1 MQSMPQHCKIN
12 DNNKDMKDKDKR
24 KNLAL
29 IENISSRQKDN
40 EVSLK
45 GPGERKSESL
55 A

>member
-1 MQSMPQHCKIN
+1 MIIIIKN
-12 DNNKDMKDKDKR
+12 MKDKDKR

-29 IENISSRQKDN
+29 TENISSRHKDN